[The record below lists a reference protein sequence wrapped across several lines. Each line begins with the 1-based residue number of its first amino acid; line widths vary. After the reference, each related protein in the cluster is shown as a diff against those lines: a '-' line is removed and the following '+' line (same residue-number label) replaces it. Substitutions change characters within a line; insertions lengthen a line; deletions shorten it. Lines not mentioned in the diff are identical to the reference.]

1 MGILTKLLF
10 LFLKPCFHWAKIKMV
25 QMGQQRTCL
34 IPVFVWYCWKTCG
47 TTLITWFW
55 RFRLTMQHDVDDLK
69 RQNNHLEAQIRAL
82 ERAKSL
88 GNFSSVADIL
98 NESGLVRL
106 WSEFSKQKLEN
117 ESWEV
122 LFFSTLKTLRVSVNQ
137 QTWQKSI
144 LYFSKIKS
152 IKKLL
157 IKQNNLEL
165 SYKFL

>member
-10 LFLKPCFHWAKIKMV
+10 LFLKPCFHWIKMV
-25 QMGQQRTCL
+25 QMGLQRMCL

-117 ESWEV
+117 KSWEV
-122 LFFSTLKTLRVSVNQ
+122 LFFSTLKLLASVSTNKRGRNQ
-137 QTWQKSI
+137 FFIFLKWKALKNCLSN
-144 LYFSKIKS
+144 KI
-152 IKKLL
+152 
-157 IKQNNLEL
+157 N
-165 SYKFL
+165 

>member
-1 MGILTKLLF
+1 
-10 LFLKPCFHWAKIKMV
+10 
-25 QMGQQRTCL
+25 
-34 IPVFVWYCWKTCG
+34 
-47 TTLITWFW
+47 
-55 RFRLTMQHDVDDLK
+55 MQHDVDDLK

-122 LFFSTLKTLRVSVNQ
+122 PFVQHLNSLRQCQPTNVAEINSLFF
-137 QTWQKSI
+137 
-144 LYFSKIKS
+144 
-152 IKKLL
+152 
-157 IKQNNLEL
+157 
-165 SYKFL
+165 